1 MRRGLALMRIALRNV
16 LRNRRRTLIT
26 LAALLVGVS
35 VMVSIRGVLNGLQGA
50 LVDNVVQGQT
60 GALQVHRKGY
70 RQNVLASPLTLD
82 FESKAI
88 ADKVAAVPGVSA
100 VAPRIAFGGMLAVG
114 DETLFLFNQAI
125 DPAAELKVC
134 PKRAAA
140 MHDAGK
146 FFGAGGVAQVAD
158 AILVTAE
165 LEKALRPAMA
175 KTQDPAALLAPDRDG
190 ALSGENATIVGKLD
204 LSGPGDGKLAMVR
217 LDVAQRLLKM
227 EGRVTELAV
236 AVDDLAHLQQT
247 KVALQQALGAEYE
260 VHTWEEIAS
269 FVVDIRNM
277 QNALLSLVAG
287 VFMLLMLL
295 GVANTML
302 MSVLDRTREI
312 GTMMAVGVRR
322 QTIVTLFLLEAGFI
336 GALGGSLGG
345 AMGWSLSSWLSAK
358 GISIQLPTSDV
369 PYVIHPHVPLHY
381 LAAVVAIAA
390 AGAVLFALYPAWR
403 ASRLRPVE
411 ALAGG

>member
-1 MRRGLALMRIALRNV
+1 MRRTLSLLRIALRNV

-35 VMVSIRGVLNGLQGA
+35 VMVSVRGVLNGLQSA
-50 LVDNVVQGQT
+50 LVENVVKGQT

-82 FESKAI
+82 FESEPIAEKAR
-88 ADKVAAVPGVSA
+88 AVPGVQA

-114 DETLFLFNQAI
+114 DETIFLFNQAI

-134 PKRAAA
+134 PKRGAA

-146 FFGAGGVAQVAD
+146 FFGAGGIEQVAD
-158 AILVTAE
+158 AVLVTGE

-175 KTQDPAALLAPDRDG
+175 KTKDPAALLAPDRDG
-190 ALSGENATIVGKLD
+190 ALSGENATIVGKVD
-204 LSGPGDGKLAMVR
+204 LSGPGDRKLGIVR

-236 AVDDLAHLQQT
+236 AVDDLSRLEQT
-247 KVALQQALGAEYE
+247 KAALQQALGEGYE

-277 QNALLSLVAG
+277 QNALLSLVAA

-322 QTIVTLFLLEAGFI
+322 QTIVALFLMEAGFI

-345 AMGWSLSSWLSAK
+345 ALGWGLSSWLSAD
-358 GISIQLPTSDV
+358 GISLRLPTSDV
-369 PYVIHPHVPLHY
+369 PYVIHPFVPVQY

-390 AGAVLFALYPAWR
+390 TGAVLFALYPAWR

>member
-1 MRRGLALMRIALRNV
+1 MRRTLSLVRIALRNV

-35 VMVSIRGVLNGLQGA
+35 VMVSIRGVLNGMQQA
-50 LVDNVVQGQT
+50 LIDNVVQGQT

-82 FESKAI
+82 FEAKPV
-88 ADKVAAVPGVSA
+88 ADEVAQVAGVQA

-125 DPAAELKVC
+125 DPDAELKVC
-134 PKRAAA
+134 PKRADA

-146 FFGAGGVAQVAD
+146 FFGKGGVARVKD
-158 AILVTAE
+158 AVLVSAE
-165 LEKALRPAMA
+165 LEKALKPAMA
-175 KTQDPAALLAPDRDG
+175 KTKDPAALLAPDRDG

-204 LSGPGDGKLAMVR
+204 LSGPGNRKIAMVR

-227 EGRVTELAV
+227 DGRVTELAV
-236 AVDDLAHLQQT
+236 AVDDLRRLEAT
-247 KVALQQALGAEYE
+247 KAALQQALGEEYE
-260 VHTWEEIAS
+260 VHTWEEIAN
-269 FVVDIRNM
+269 FVVDIRDM
-277 QNALLSLVAG
+277 QNALLSLVAA

-322 QTIVTLFLLEAGFI
+322 QTIVGLFLLEAGFI

-345 AMGWSLSSWLSAK
+345 AIGWSLSSWLAAR
-358 GISIQLPTSDV
+358 GIALQLPTSDV
-369 PYVIHPHVPLHY
+369 PYVIHPFVPLHY

-403 ASRLRPVE
+403 ASRLRPAL